1 MLALITE
8 ITLRA
13 TWWVLWQTY
22 TGLYYAYYRQW
33 PATPEDKVNQQLD
46 KIEHENQD
54 LMRKIDALE
63 NLLINQRNESRSLSS
78 LGSSTNSQPKGDL

>member
-1 MLALITE
+1 MLAFITE

-22 TGLYYAYYRQW
+22 AGLYYAYYRQW
-33 PATPEDKVNQQLD
+33 PTTSEDKINLQLD

-54 LMRKIDALE
+54 LLRKIDALE
-63 NLLINQRNESRSLSS
+63 NLIINKRNESGSVSS
-78 LGSSTNSQPKGDL
+78 LGCESNS